1 MSYNRERAELA
12 GALLGILIV
21 SCLAAGAVWIAATL
35 EANAFNRFTTGPKA
49 TTWDALFVELRVD
62 ATQK

>member
-12 GALLGILIV
+12 GALLGILIILCSVAGV
-21 SCLAAGAVWIAATL
+21 SWIAATL

-49 TTWDALFVELRVD
+49 TAWDAFFVQLRVD